1 MEQAMAAIDTRFK
14 PGRSGNPGGRPKAEF
29 RVRELAQE
37 NTVEAVETLVE
48 VMRTGRPGERLA
60 AAVAL
65 LDRGWGRPAQA
76 VEVNDTTKLS
86 LVELLASIASTGTLY
101 SPD

>member
-1 MEQAMAAIDTRFK
+1 MSFDS
-14 PGRSGNPGGRPKAEF
+14 RSKAEF

-65 LDRGWGRPAQA
+65 LDRGWGWPAQA
-76 VEVNDTTKLS
+76 VEVNDTAKLS
-86 LVELLASIASTGTLY
+86 LVELLASIASTGTGGVGRYLP
-101 SPD
+101 SRSLTR